1 MNKPERST
9 FTPLDF
15 GEWHTLGTLQL
26 QPKFQRREVW
36 STAKRCYL
44 IDTLLS
50 GMPVPPI
57 FMRIT
62 QSNDRKRMIRE
73 IVDGQ
78 QRVKAV
84 LDFID
89 GKYNLSKLY
98 SEKYNANRFDKLSI
112 AHQDTIRQ
120 YSFICEIFQGISD
133 AEVLEIFARVNTYSV
148 PLNQQELLNGKY
160 FGFFKTLAY
169 SLAYEHLEFW
179 RRNRIFSEISIAR
192 MSEVELT
199 GELMCFLIAGTQHKK
214 DSLETFYSAND
225 DIFPHFAKV
234 ERRFRVVVDA
244 ITEIFEDELSS
255 SEFHRP
261 AFFYTLFSVVS
272 DRLFQ
277 PIESSN
283 ARKTVAISASERS
296 KAKDRL
302 LQISNDISLIKEG
315 KAPKGYSND
324 FVNACI
330 KSTDKLNERQVRLN
344 TIYKRVFS

>member
-15 GEWHTLGTLQL
+15 SEWHALGTLEL

-57 FMRIT
+57 FMRVS
-62 QSNDRKRMIRE
+62 QSSDRKRMVRE

-78 QRVKAV
+78 QRVRAV
-84 LDFID
+84 LDFME
-89 GKYNLSKLY
+89 GKYNFSKIY
-98 SEKYNANRFDKLSI
+98 SEKYNATCFDKLSLE
-112 AHQDTIRQ
+112 HQDTIRQ

-179 RRNRIFSEISIAR
+179 RRNHIFSEISIAR

-214 DSLETFYSAND
+214 DNLENFYSEND
-225 DIFPHFAKV
+225 DSFPNCNKV
-234 ERRFRVVVDA
+234 ERRFRVTVDT
-244 ITEIFEDELSS
+244 ITEILEDGLGGT
-255 SEFHRP
+255 EFRRP
-261 AFFYTLFSVVS
+261 AFFYTLFSVIS
-272 DRLFQ
+272 SRLFS
-277 PIESSN
+277 PLESKM
-283 ARKTVAISASERS
+283 AKKYIPISANERPRV
-296 KAKDRL
+296 KDAL

-315 KAPKGYSND
+315 KSPKGYSKD
-324 FVNACI
+324 FFQSCT
-330 KSTDKLNERQVRLN
+330 KSTDKLPERTNRLN